1 MVKCGE
7 WVAAAA
13 RAAPVTARI
22 SGSSCR
28 CDDPGVTV
36 FTVSAT
42 GTLRRM
48 VRCAGKEVRPARNE
62 MTRPVASSFLDTL
75 ERTGPVCEQN
85 GGAPDERWCGRQ
97 GRRDE
102 HSGYESPLQPSSRTC
117 TTPLQ
122 PQALS
127 SLPGISIHAPARGA
141 TGRSGPLDPSSHGF
155 QSTHPHGVRL
165 QHDPQC
171 QDTFV
176 FQSTHPHGVRPRS

>member
-62 MTRPVASSFLDTL
+62 MTRPGASSFLDTL

-141 TGRSGPLDPSSHGF
+141 TRYPSYRSLPAISISIHAPARGATLNIHMNVF
-155 QSTHPHGVRL
+155 NRL
-165 QHDPQC
+165 KDY
-171 QDTFV
+171 
-176 FQSTHPHGVRPRS
+176 